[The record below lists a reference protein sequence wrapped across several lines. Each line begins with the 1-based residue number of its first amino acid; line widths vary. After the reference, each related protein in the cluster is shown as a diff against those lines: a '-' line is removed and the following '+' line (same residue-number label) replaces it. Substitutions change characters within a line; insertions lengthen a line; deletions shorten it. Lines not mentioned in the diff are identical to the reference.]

1 MLDWIHHKFLK
12 YFQVLIFKLNCIL
25 VWHELYFLHDCKV
38 ECFKGPIDRQVL
50 IYNIQTLFTC
60 VDINDLADI
69 TSYLHSLD
77 RTAVFNLG
85 LVLGLD
91 YNRLKAM
98 MDTPIFLQEML
109 AGWLQRVDQV
119 LKKGVPTWRRLA
131 EALKDP
137 RVGQIGLACE
147 IESNK

>member
-1 MLDWIHHKFLK
+1 MD
-12 YFQVLIFKLNCIL
+12 
-25 VWHELYFLHDCKV
+25 
-38 ECFKGPIDRQVL
+38 
-50 IYNIQTLFTC
+50 
-60 VDINDLADI
+60 DLADI
-69 TSYLHSLD
+69 THYLHQLD

-91 YNRLKAM
+91 YNRLKTM
-98 MDTPIFLQEML
+98 MDTSSTFLQDML

-137 RVGQIGLACE
+137 RVGQNGLARE
-147 IESNK
+147 IEQNK